1 MSLAGRPV
9 SPLAGAD
16 PAVPPGRSGCSSR
29 APRPHLASPL
39 PYSLPRSSPNLSA
52 PLQWRFPLEQGGRRG
67 CWRSTFTRPP
77 PRPLPCR
84 PPCPGDRRLLETT
97 TTHGRTHRVGL
108 VGRGPPQIL
117 QKMLTTPILGQRL
130 RSCERQMCWASEVT
144 TRSTLGICTDRFQPV
159 NVRPKHAAHHRYF
172 PARIVAS
179 THACIHASK
188 SIGTSSLLFS
198 ARIADL
204 HLIEL
209 QKLKRSEYTKT

>member
-1 MSLAGRPV
+1 LKTQTCASSTMY
-9 SPLAGAD
+9 
-16 PAVPPGRSGCSSR
+16 PAV
-29 APRPHLASPL
+29 LT
-39 PYSLPRSSPNLSA
+39 
-52 PLQWRFPLEQGGRRG
+52 RFCACERLHPWAYAQGG
-67 CWRSTFTRPP
+67 
-77 PRPLPCR
+77 
-84 PPCPGDRRLLETT
+84 PG
-97 TTHGRTHRVGL
+97 
-108 VGRGPPQIL
+108 GPWP
-117 QKMLTTPILGQRL
+117 TPNSAEDADYPY
-130 RSCERQMCWASEVT
+130 SCERQMCWASEVT